1 MSTAKFSALL
11 IDLRILPSDATVQ
24 LIDLGREETQPS
36 EFTLKKSFLFPL
48 CKEQAGG
55 VVQLLPTVIKV
66 LLVAGT
72 AKALRG

>member
-11 IDLRILPSDATVQ
+11 IDLRILPGDATVQ
-24 LIDLGREETQPS
+24 LIDLGRKETQSS
-36 EFTLKKSFLFPL
+36 EFTLKKSFLVPL